1 MKNNK
6 NKWLVLAGA
15 MSLSAF
21 TTVQAIPI
29 TGEVDMSGTVTLNSQ
44 NLASATAATALTGV
58 TVGGT
63 PTGSYVGTFGDLV
76 TWSTFSWPGGSA
88 SPLWTFTDAITTDT
102 YTFTLASDS
111 VASQSSTFLNL
122 LGTGTLSIS
131 GPGSYTPET
140 GSWSFTISNPSG
152 GAHANY
158 NFTFAN
164 SQVAVTPDGGATVML
179 LGGALSALAL
189 LRRKLIA

>member
-1 MKNNK
+1 MR
-6 NKWLVLAGA
+6 NKWMMLAGA
-15 MSLSAF
+15 AALMAF
-21 TTVQAIPI
+21 STAQAVPI
-29 TGEVDMSGTVTLNSQ
+29 SGEIDMSGTATLNSV
-44 NLASATAATALTGV
+44 NLGSASAATSLSGV

-63 PTGSYVGTFGDLV
+63 PTGSYVGTFGDAV
-76 TWSTFSWPGGSA
+76 SWVGFTWPGGSA
-88 SPLWTFTDAITTDT
+88 SPLWTFTDTTTTDT
-102 YTFTLASDS
+102 YSFALASDS

-131 GPGSYTPET
+131 GPGSFTPT
-140 GSWSFTISNPSG
+140 SGTWSFTISNPSG
-152 GAHANY
+152 GAHANF